1 MDEATIKQER
11 STTKR
16 LLTMAINKLS
26 KLVNAGAP
34 PRTVEASFHALS
46 SRMEQLMEQHA
57 KYLAVKHP
65 DDSEPPTKEEV
76 EWLREV
82 EDQFEEAE
90 QAYARGMSISPEQGT
105 SGQEVKKMT
114 RIYQFEIDTAEVMLA
129 SIKMAIEDKSSTPAS
144 IHDAQTDLKSQLDNC
159 RAENFV
165 ALQTMI

>member
-46 SRMEQLMEQHA
+46 SRMEQLMEHHA

-90 QAYARGMSISPEQGT
+90 QAYARGMSINPMQGM
-105 SGQEVKKMT
+105 SGQDVKKMT

-129 SIKMAIEDKSSTPAS
+129 SLKMAIEDKSSTPAS
-144 IHDAQTDLKSQLDNC
+144 IHDVQTDLKSQLDNC